1 MKSITLP
8 AGSWVTPSHSRIPA
22 PEELTL
28 TQHFFLRLTRKAA
41 GVSDNLNVFLT
52 LARLGSIFPRYLLF
66 LSHLLKKGR
75 IPRADKE
82 RIILRV
88 AWRLGCVYEW
98 GHHSHMARELGIIE
112 SEVASIARQDT
123 GEWDDRLRV
132 FIRATDE
139 LIDQRSLTQSRW
151 DELSTQLS
159 TDQLVEFCML
169 VGHYVMVAGLINTTG
184 VRIESGYLEGVA

>member
-1 MKSITLP
+1 MQLTTLP
-8 AGSWVTPSHSRIPA
+8 EGNWILPGQSRITA
-22 PEELTL
+22 QEQSTL
-28 TQHFFLRLTRKAA
+28 TQRFFLCLTRKGA
-41 GVSDNLNVFLT
+41 GVSENLNVFLT

-82 RIILRV
+82 RVILRV

-98 GHHSHMARELGIIE
+98 GHHTKMAREAGVSE
-112 SEVASIARQDT
+112 SEVASIAGQDAN
-123 GEWDDRLRV
+123 EWNDRLRV

-151 DELSTQLS
+151 GELSTQLS
-159 TDQLVEFCML
+159 QDQLVEFCML
-169 VGHYVMVAGLINTTG
+169 VGHYVMVAGLINATG
-184 VRIESGYLEGVA
+184 VRLESGYLEDVA

>member
-1 MKSITLP
+1 MSLITLP
-8 AGSWVTPSHSRIPA
+8 EGSWVVPGHSRIPA

-28 TQHFFLRLTRKAA
+28 TQRFFLRLTRKAA
-41 GVSDNLNVFLT
+41 GVSENLNVFLP
-52 LARLGSIFPRYLLF
+52 LSRLGSIFPRYLLF
-66 LSHLLKKGR
+66 LSHLLTKGR

-98 GHHSHMARELGIIE
+98 GHHSHMARELGINE

-132 FIRATDE
+132 FIRAADE
-139 LIDQRSLTQSRW
+139 LIDQRSLSQSCW

-169 VGHYVMVAGLINTTG
+169 VGHYVMVAGLINATG
-184 VRIESGYLEGVA
+184 VCIESGYLEGVS